1 MNTAWK
7 VSLFIV
13 FLVRIFTH
21 SGWIR
26 TRKTPFYAVKM
37 HSTYKNHSTLSK
49 YSTLENHSGFS
60 NHNYFSQRCFLLRY
74 LLPCHMN
81 EHVAVITFW
90 QKTKNLVLEQYCIV
104 FTLLRFKWATI
115 KTYFRHYW
123 YESFMLKK
131 GVKEMPSLF
140 PCTPVIR
147 ECSWRKTQIGK
158 KKKKL
163 YVLRYTCHYTR
174 TFPHS
179 CAYLRF
185 SKETNFDEINNI
197 SCIKN

>member
-1 MNTAWK
+1 MNLIKRFTVKKYLTYKKTLNSTCEKHWTHEKHSNVNTAWK

-49 YSTLENHSGFS
+49 YSTLENHSRFS

-115 KTYFRHYW
+115 KTYFRHCDISTKALW
-123 YESFMLKK
+123 STLCL
-131 GVKEMPSLF
+131 SL
-140 PCTPVIR
+140 CCNV
-147 ECSWRKTQIGK
+147 S
-158 KKKKL
+158 L
-163 YVLRYTCHYTR
+163 
-174 TFPHS
+174 
-179 CAYLRF
+179 
-185 SKETNFDEINNI
+185 
-197 SCIKN
+197 